1 MVMNGLA
8 VKILLAI
15 ALCVLAVSLALLLVP
30 SHSWVA
36 ALEWFTNPPQVSPCG
51 CNVDPGSNG

>member
-15 ALCVLAVSLALLLVP
+15 ALCVLAVSLAVLLVP
-30 SHSWVA
+30 GHSWAA
-36 ALEWFTNPPQVSPCG
+36 ALEWFMNPPQYTPCG
-51 CNVDPGSNG
+51 CMVDPGSNG

>member
-15 ALCVLAVSLALLLVP
+15 ALCVLAVSLAVLLVP
-30 SHSWVA
+30 GHSWA
-36 ALEWFTNPPQVSPCG
+36 AAFEWLTNPPQIVPCG
-51 CNVDPGSNG
+51 CMVDPGSNG

>member
-15 ALCVLAVSLALLLVP
+15 ALCVLAVSLAVLLVP
-30 SHSWVA
+30 SLSPA
-36 ALEWFTNPPQVSPCG
+36 TAFEWLTTQPPSSCG
-51 CNVDPGSNG
+51 GYGD